1 MPTVTA
7 ISIDEALVLL
17 AEIFE
22 EPQENITAETRR
34 DDIEG
39 WDSLGELSIM
49 AEFDERFDITLDT
62 EALDNFTLVSD
73 LLQVLQDNQ
82 ALSGS

>member
-1 MPTVTA
+1 MSTVTT
-7 ISIDEALVLL
+7 ISVDEALLML

-22 EPQENITAETRR
+22 EPPENITAETRR
-34 DDIEG
+34 EDVEG

-49 AEFDERFDITLDT
+49 AEFDERFGITLDT
-62 EALDNFTLVSD
+62 EALDNFKRVSD
-73 LLQVLQDNQ
+73 LLQALKDNQ

>member
-1 MPTVTA
+1 MSTVTA
-7 ISIDEALVLL
+7 ISIDEALVML

-22 EPQENITAETRR
+22 EPLDNITADTRR
-34 DDIEG
+34 DDVEG

-49 AEFDERFDITLDT
+49 AEFDERFGIILDT
-62 EALDNFTLVSD
+62 EALDNFKLVSD

-82 ALSGS
+82 ALSDS